1 MNQRSY
7 PVPLIA
13 VGLSAL
19 ALSAKVLIPSSLH
32 MAQPQTVRL
41 ALRSWRRE
49 IMGVLRNVRHIV
61 LACGVANGARDEDIR
76 EAVPKADI
84 PFSYAGLAGRLLT
97 AEPRGISETSKHHAL
112 GRRHLP
118 RCPRCNTRSLPKL
131 RYCL

>member
-61 LACGVANGARDEDIR
+61 LARGVANGARDEDIR

-84 PFSYAGLAGRLLT
+84 PFSYAGLAGRF
-97 AEPRGISETSKHHAL
+97 
-112 GRRHLP
+112 LP
-118 RCPRCNTRSLPKL
+118 RSLAALVRPPSITH
-131 RYCL
+131 